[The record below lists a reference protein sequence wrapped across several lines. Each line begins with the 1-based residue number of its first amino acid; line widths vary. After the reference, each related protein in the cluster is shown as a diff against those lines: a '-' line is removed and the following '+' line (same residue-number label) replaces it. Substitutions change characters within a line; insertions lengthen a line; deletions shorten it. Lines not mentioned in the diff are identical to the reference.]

1 MFPKDHFYLGK
12 IVKKHSFKGE
22 VVAQIEADF
31 TEIITRLESVWI
43 EENNQ
48 LIPFFIDKISQKNTL
63 IFRIHLED
71 VNTEHEAKKLIGK
84 SLYIPKNELPEY
96 ENYFSLK
103 ELQDF
108 LVVDHKYGKI
118 GPITYIND
126 STAQVILEVQYHEKK
141 ILIPYHD
148 DFVQKIDTEKQ
159 ELHLSLPEGLL
170 DL

>member
-1 MFPKDHFYLGK
+1 MFIKDHFYLGK

-22 VVAQIEADF
+22 VIAQIEADF
-31 TEIITRLESVWI
+31 TDFITTLESVWL

-71 VNTEHEAKKLIGK
+71 INTEHEAKKLIGK
-84 SLYIPKNELPEY
+84 SLYLPKSELPEY
-96 ENYFSLK
+96 EDYFSLK
-103 ELQDF
+103 ELQNFIVMDN
-108 LVVDHKYGKI
+108 KYGNI

-126 STAQVILEVQYHEKK
+126 STSQVILEVLYGEKK

-148 DFVQKIDTEKQ
+148 DFVVKIDTQKK